1 MHKITQKELLSEGFW
16 NQFASIGR
24 QAKDQI
30 KSFGNL
36 VAPEIADPLN
46 KGIDWLRNTRKSRKR
61 AGLSIEE
68 LIKEELIAN
77 GYFPYKGEEGKIRW
91 ARNKAGTLKKNTDD
105 TNTGSIQVG
114 AVGYDDKGQP
124 YMEAE
129 YSDPLKRNVTFTIHP
144 KTREFK
150 IINHPFRNL
159 KVEKPD
165 DDQSQNNQSP
175 IP

>member
-1 MHKITQKELLSEGFW
+1 MSKISQKELLSEGFW
-16 NQFASIGR
+16 DKFTSIGR
-24 QAKDQI
+24 QAKDFG
-30 KSFGNL
+30 KSVGNL

-46 KGIDWLRNTRKSRKR
+46 KGIEWLRNTRKSRKR

-68 LIKEELIAN
+68 LIKEELISN
-77 GYFPYKGEEGKIRW
+77 GYYPYKGEEGKIRW
-91 ARNKAGTLKKNTDD
+91 ARTKTGILKKNTDD
-105 TNTGSIQVG
+105 TNTGSVQVG
-114 AVGYDDKGQP
+114 AVGYTDKGIP

-159 KVEKPD
+159 KVK
-165 DDQSQNNQSP
+165 SP
-175 IP
+175 TP